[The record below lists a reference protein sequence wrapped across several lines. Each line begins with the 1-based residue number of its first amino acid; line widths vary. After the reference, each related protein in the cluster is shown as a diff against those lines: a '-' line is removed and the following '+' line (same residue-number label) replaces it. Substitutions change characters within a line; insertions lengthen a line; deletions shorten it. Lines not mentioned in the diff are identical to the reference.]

1 MCGVGFRGALVPHVF
16 KEKPYEPIAI
26 LSIAVVA
33 WDRDGHVREDLLV
46 DRALDCRTGGRATL
60 RDDGLAVRPD
70 ARQPIRRR
78 FIPAAQYLD
87 HFRSGRL
94 PPQGAPSLGGRV
106 PPEIAPQ
113 DRPTG
118 HGAARRRRRGGDG
131 PVHGVGHASGVAAAR
146 RRPRSSCKRAS
157 HPASARSRCVMRNA
171 VRPSIKRSIASRM
184 ADSVFASTELV
195 GSSKIKRAASLRKA
209 RARATRCRS
218 PPESCR
224 PRSPT
229 GVSYPRGKRTMK
241 SWAPAAAA
249 ARAISAALAPGR
261 P

>member
-1 MCGVGFRGALVPHVF
+1 MCGVGFRGALVPPAS
-16 KEKPYEPIAI
+16 KENPYEPIATS
-26 LSIAVVA
+26 SIAVVA
-33 WDRDGHVREDLLV
+33 WARDGHVREDLLV

-146 RRPRSSCKRAS
+146 
-157 HPASARSRCVMRNA
+157 
-171 VRPSIKRSIASRM
+171 M